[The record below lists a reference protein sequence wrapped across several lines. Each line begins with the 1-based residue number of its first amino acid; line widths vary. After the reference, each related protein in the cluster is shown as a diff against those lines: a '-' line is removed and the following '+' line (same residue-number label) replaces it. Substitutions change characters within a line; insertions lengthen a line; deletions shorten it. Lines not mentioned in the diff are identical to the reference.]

1 MVELTVAAIL
11 QKHYGNIHT
20 FTIGFNEAKYNEATY
35 AKQHLGTNH
44 TEKFLDST
52 QAKDEPFGGIS
63 ISSRKRCRDKGSS

>member
-1 MVELTVAAIL
+1 MELTVAAIL

-44 TEKFLDST
+44 TEKFLDSI
-52 QAKDEPFGGIS
+52 QAKEIFTMNHLVIVVEFPPH
-63 ISSRKRCRDKGSS
+63 